1 MTTTVGAR
9 IAEARKAKGWTQ
21 EELAEQT
28 NLTVRTIQRLENQA
42 NTPRLHTLRLIAQA
56 LAIPFERIN
65 VPLVEAP
72 STSLLDDGVDTL
84 AEERHSLQLLNL
96 SSLFYL
102 LIPFGHFLLP
112 LYLLRKQALQHK
124 PYRQLGWQIVKTQ
137 LLWNAGTT
145 ALMLLTVLVNVGLA
159 SRNQPY
165 SISYFIPFVAMYVLN
180 GWLIYRFGKRIIS
193 A

>member
-28 NLTVRTIQRLENQA
+28 SLTVRTIQRLENQT
-42 NTPRLHTLRLIAQA
+42 NTPRLHTLRSIAQA
-56 LAIPFERIN
+56 LAIPFETIYTLPDETKSELPR
-65 VPLVEAP
+65 VR
-72 STSLLDDGVDTL
+72 SVDTL
-84 AEERHSLQLLNL
+84 AEERHFLQLLNL
-96 SSLFYL
+96 SSLSYL
-102 LIPFGHFLLP
+102 LIPFGHFLVP
-112 LYLLRKQALQHK
+112 LYLLRKKALQYE
-124 PYRQLGWQIVKTQ
+124 PYRQLGWRIVRTQ

-165 SISYFIPFVAMYVLN
+165 FISYFIPFVAMYVLN
-180 GWLIYRFGKRIIS
+180 AWIIYRFGKRIAS

>member
-9 IAEARKAKGWTQ
+9 IAEARKARGWTQ

-42 NTPRLHTLRLIAQA
+42 NTPRPHTLRRIAQA

-65 VPLVEAP
+65 APQVEAV
-72 STSLLDDGVDTL
+72 SVSLPVDTVDAL
-84 AEERHSLQLLNL
+84 AEERHFLQLLNL
-96 SSLFYL
+96 SSLSYL
-102 LIPFGHFLLP
+102 FIPFGHFLLP
-112 LYLLRKQALQHK
+112 LYLLKKKTLQHE

-145 ALMLLTVLVNVGLA
+145 ALMLLTVLVNVLLA
-159 SRNQPY
+159 SRKQPY
-165 SISYFIPFVAMYVLN
+165 FISYFIPFVAMYVLN
-180 GWLIYRFGKRIIS
+180 GWLIYRFEKRI
-193 A
+193 ATA